1 MIEKISVCDGKYE
14 IVYDNKSGALS
25 ALRYGESW
33 RNLSGDKMVF
43 ALFCEIQDLRAKL
56 AEALKPSHNTA
67 SDACAALNTAEAGRT
82 VRAKRPVQQEK
93 AKMPRLK
100 YGWEL

>member
-67 SDACAALNTAEAGRT
+67 SDAIAFAEQVCFAFENYGFNEDILKAL
-82 VRAKRPVQQEK
+82 V
-93 AKMPRLK
+93 LK
-100 YGWEL
+100 YRS